1 MEVTPQR
8 KQRSN
13 PRHRQRWR
21 IDLKAGD
28 AAVSSTFTKDVS
40 AGGFCVE
47 LNRVPSPG
55 TQLSG
60 TIMIGGSAYAFSGR
74 VAWARPGKA
83 GMHLRGS
90 IGVTF
95 SEIADDLKEKLTAP
109 AGRAPAIS
117 IHGSRGES

>member
-1 MEVTPQR
+1 M
-8 KQRSN
+8 
-13 PRHRQRWR
+13 
-21 IDLKAGD
+21 KAGD
-28 AAVSSTFTKDVS
+28 AGISSTFTKDVS

-60 TIMIGGSAYAFSGR
+60 TILIGGNTYAFSGR
-74 VAWARPGKA
+74 VAWASPGKA

-90 IGVTF
+90 NGVTF
-95 SEIADDLKEKLTAP
+95 TEIADDLKEKLTAP